1 MYFVLNFTLMFFGKS
16 HFFLLS
22 LPLSSSQSLSLS
34 SLSLSFFSRYNQKSW
49 VWVLTFSL
57 ILVNFKY
64 LAFEKIRKFENF
76 QRRPSQHNY
85 NLRQNY
91 SGQFKS
97 IQCIINKTV
106 PHCQQ
111 HLRENAKMEQYYSP

>member
-1 MYFVLNFTLMFFGKS
+1 MDVGADIFF
-16 HFFLLS
+16 
-22 LPLSSSQSLSLS
+22 
-34 SLSLSFFSRYNQKSW
+34 N
-49 VWVLTFSL
+49 

-64 LAFEKIRKFENF
+64 LTFEKIRKFENL

-97 IQCIINKTV
+97 IQCIINKAV

-111 HLRENAKMEQYYSP
+111 YLRENAKMEQYYSP